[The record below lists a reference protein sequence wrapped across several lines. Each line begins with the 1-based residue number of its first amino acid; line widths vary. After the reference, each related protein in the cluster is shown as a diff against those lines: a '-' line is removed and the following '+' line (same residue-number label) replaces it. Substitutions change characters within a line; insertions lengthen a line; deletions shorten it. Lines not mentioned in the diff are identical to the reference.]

1 MKIKNNYNECLTNLA
16 CSIAKYFGAS
26 YKHNT
31 IGYIDKLL
39 EEKSP
44 KNVVTILLDGM
55 GTSILDKH
63 LLNDSFFMKH
73 KIKDI
78 TSVFPATTVAA
89 TTSMRTGLNPC
100 ETGMDSTR

>member
-44 KNVVTILLDGM
+44 KNIA
-55 GTSILDKH
+55 
-63 LLNDSFFMKH
+63 F
-73 KIKDI
+73 
-78 TSVFPATTVAA
+78 
-89 TTSMRTGLNPC
+89 
-100 ETGMDSTR
+100 

>member
-1 MKIKNNYNECLTNLA
+1 MKVRNNYNECLTNLA

-63 LLNDSFFMKH
+63 LLNDSFCRNNKYENR
-73 KIKDI
+73 IK
-78 TSVFPATTVAA
+78 S
-89 TTSMRTGLNPC
+89 L
-100 ETGMDSTR
+100 